1 MEQLVVRLG
10 SNPSDPLSW
19 IVWSNQESEI
29 IASGELADGQGLT
42 SLAERAGQRPI
53 TVLVPTSDILLKWVS
68 LPAKASRK
76 ILAAI
81 PYMLEDEISSDISQQ
96 FFALGPK
103 KGNKQAVAVVSKEKL
118 LLWLAMIENA
128 GLSCDKIIPD
138 VLALPLANQ
147 GWAILELAG
156 QLLIRQ
162 DQWAGLQGEKPWL
175 VQAINHYA
183 KQQTEPLAIEN
194 YSDGELVEL
203 SHVAVEQKNLELPM
217 KVLARGAL
225 DSKFNLLQGDFKP
238 KTQNT
243 GDWKKWRLAA
253 VLAIIALLT
262 TLLDKGTEQSYLSA
276 QRAELKTQIDRE
288 YKRAFPNSGAYRDVK
303 KTMRSKMAALE
314 QGGGGA
320 SMLVMLSQLSS
331 AFSAS
336 QVKPQTLRFDASR
349 AELRMQAVARD
360 FEALEQFK
368 KLAEAQGFEVEQG
381 AINNK
386 DSQVIGSLSIRS

>member
-10 SNPSDPLSW
+10 STPSDPLSW

-29 IASGELADGQGLT
+29 IASGELADAQGLA
-42 SLAERAGQRPI
+42 SLAERAGQRFI
-53 TVLVPTSDILLKWVS
+53 TALVPTSDILLKWVS
-68 LPAKASRK
+68 LPAKAGRK
-76 ILAAI
+76 ALIAI

-103 KGNKQAVAVVSKEKL
+103 KGNEQAVAVVSKEKL
-118 LLWLAMIENA
+118 HLWLAMIKDA
-128 GLSCDKIIPD
+128 GLNCDKIIPD
-138 VLALPLANQ
+138 VLALPVAKQ

-194 YSDGELVEL
+194 YSNGEFVEL
-203 SHVAVEQKNLELPM
+203 SHVALEAQNLELPM
-217 KVLARGAL
+217 KVLAKGAL

-253 VLAIIALLT
+253 VLAVIALLT
-262 TLLDKGTEQSYLSA
+262 TLIDRGLEQSQLST
-276 QRAELKTQIDRE
+276 QRAELKAQIDGE
-288 YKRAFPNSGAYRDVK
+288 YKRAFPNSAPPVK
-303 KTMRSKMAALE
+303 VKVIMAKRMAALE

-320 SMLVMLSQLSS
+320 SMLVMLSQLSP
-331 AFSAS
+331 AFSDS

-349 AELRMQAVARD
+349 AELRMQAVANN